1 MKTLPLV
8 ASALLVSLLAACGG
22 GGDDPDPTNY
32 DSAFA
37 ISSATNSD
45 LNGAYA
51 NANTPLSG
59 VNKLERIGATDAC
72 VFSFENIPRVGG
84 GAVAEGAIEYL
95 VDTTQAHRVTMKLA
109 GVTYEA
115 SPPVGNS
122 SVSKSGNR
130 VNFAGTVLTSGSNS
144 ITLSGFIPMRTDRP
158 AGC

>member
-1 MKTLPLV
+1 MKTLPLI

-37 ISSATNSD
+37 ISSATNGD

-84 GAVAEGAIEYL
+84 GAVAKGSIEYL
-95 VDTTQAHRVTMKLA
+95 VDTNTAHKVQIELA

-115 SPPVGNS
+115 SPPVANS
-122 SVSKSGNR
+122 SVSRTSHR
-130 VNFAGTVLTSGSNS
+130 VSFAGTLLTSGSNS

-158 AGC
+158 SGC